1 MVSIFNFTIVQ
12 KNIKQ
17 SDKIKKINRKIN
29 NSIIIKLK
37 KKNFNENKNLK
48 KEVIYKF
55 FEKIF
60 AKRKILKISSEKFK
74 KSNYQLTNLQNP

>member
-1 MVSIFNFTIVQ
+1 
-12 KNIKQ
+12 
-17 SDKIKKINRKIN
+17 
-29 NSIIIKLK
+29 
-37 KKNFNENKNLK
+37 NFNENKNLK

-74 KSNYQLTNLQNP
+74 KSNYQLTNLQNLCEHVQNKRNIFFYVMFLKK